1 MSLPVIDAL
10 RGPRSRRDR
19 IGRVYVVSTSELDS
33 VLQHLGPHEVVSH
46 EGLASHVVRGTT
58 RPVGWLRLVGRP
70 RHVPCGDVD
79 RTEIDLPNGR
89 AWIDRELGTQRVV
102 VRTWAPRDGSE
113 LDHTL
118 WWQGHPVA
126 ARQLHAA

>member
-19 IGRVYVVSTSELDS
+19 IGRVYVVSTSELD
-33 VLQHLGPHEVVSH
+33 
-46 EGLASHVVRGTT
+46 
-58 RPVGWLRLVGRP
+58 
-70 RHVPCGDVD
+70 
-79 RTEIDLPNGR
+79 
-89 AWIDRELGTQRVV
+89 
-102 VRTWAPRDGSE
+102 
-113 LDHTL
+113 HTL